1 MILPNIRRSL
11 LRFILPAGVF
21 MASGAAHA
29 QTLMPPPG
37 YSQPAQHKSG
47 GTFACPAPPAPYAG
61 TLDFPSKYEGSD
73 KARATLNE
81 EADKRYKEMT
91 QPLTDMEKGVVKSV
105 DKYMSTGNPAA
116 LKCAI
121 DWYTSW
127 AGGNALLGEAANHTG
142 RSLRKW
148 TLGTLSGAYL
158 RLEFSS
164 SKPLADYQQQA
175 HVIEAWLG
183 KVADRVVT
191 EWPES
196 DPVNKINNHYYWAA
210 WSTMATSVVTNRRD
224 LFDWSV
230 KMYGIFANQADTDG
244 YLPNELA
251 RQSRALGY
259 NNYAITPI
267 AMMAAFGKANGVDLA
282 AEGNGALKRV
292 AERTLQGIADP
303 HVFET
308 KTGIHQDL
316 EGFDE
321 QNSKLAWL
329 EPYCWTV
336 GCSGPAADKAASLRP
351 MKNRRLGGNLTPTFG
366 TPGKT

>member
-1 MILPNIRRSL
+1 MTYSNIRRPLHRFL
-11 LRFILPAGVF
+11 LAAGILAACGV
-21 MASGAAHA
+21 AHA
-29 QTLMPPPG
+29 QTLAPPAG
-37 YSQPAQHKSG
+37 YLHPAQHKSG
-47 GTFACPAPPAPYAG
+47 GTFVCPTPPAPYAG

-81 EADKRYKEMT
+81 EADKRYKDMT
-91 QPLTDMEKGVVKSV
+91 QPLTDMEKGIVKSV

-116 LKCAI
+116 AKCAV

-127 AGGNALLGEAANHTG
+127 AGANALLGEAANHTG

-148 TLGTLSGAYL
+148 TLGTLSSAYL

-164 SKPLADYQQQA
+164 SKPLADYPQQA
-175 HVIEAWLG
+175 HAIEAWLG
-183 KVADRVVT
+183 KVADRVVS
-191 EWPES
+191 EWPEN
-196 DPVNKINNHYYWAA
+196 DPVAKINNHYYWAA
-210 WSTMATSVVTNRRD
+210 WSTMATGVATNRRD

-230 KMYGIFANQADTDG
+230 KMYHIFANQADADG

-251 RQSRALGY
+251 RESRALGY

-267 AMMAAFGKANGVDLA
+267 AMMAAFGKSNGVDLA

-292 AERTLQGIADP
+292 AERTIQGIADP
-303 HVFET
+303 HVFEA
-308 KTGIHQDL
+308 KSGFHQDL

-336 GCSGPAADKAASLRP
+336 GCSGAIAEKAASLRP
-351 MKNRRLGGNLTPTFG
+351 MKNRRLGGNLTPLFG
-366 TPGKT
+366 ASAKD